1 MQEKVLYNVPFI
13 KNYKF
18 MGFLPHFNSY
28 SNRYGFDVVYLS
40 SKTFFSSSYVS
51 F

>member
-18 MGFLPHFNSY
+18 MGFLPHLCGRNYNNSIY
-28 SNRYGFDVVYLS
+28 NKV
-40 SKTFFSSSYVS
+40 
-51 F
+51 